1 MLAGL
6 HKLYPVMNE
15 GIFGLFLDPEW
26 AQIIGQ
32 LRAALFA
39 LNHAVS
45 FPITPKYHIILEHVG
60 QWVERH
66 GRSLGKEA
74 EQAGSVVYKPPF
86 GFLYF
91 YELSRFGQFV
101 KNTFLGPH
109 FCCRGSPFH
118 SKLGPHYK

>member
-1 MLAGL
+1 MGSKHIPIRGKKGISKVHLRKMLAGL

-45 FPITPKYHIILEHVG
+45 FPITPKFHIILEHVH
-60 QWVERH
+60 QWIQRH

-74 EQAGSVVYKPPF
+74 EHAGESLHH
-86 GFLYF
+86 G
-91 YELSRFGQFV
+91 
-101 KNTFLGPH
+101 
-109 FCCRGSPFH
+109 
-118 SKLGPHYK
+118 